1 MPKYLR
7 DVEKL
12 KINRYK
18 QVIIAAKFA
27 RAMNAELRKEAEPWQ
42 AEGMQEEKKSAPASS
57 KIAQEALD
65 ALVDG
70 EIEYED

>member
-27 RAMNAELRKEAEPWQ
+27 RALNAQLRKEAEPWQ
-42 AEGMQEEKKSAPASS
+42 AEGMQEEKKSAPAPS
-57 KIAQEALD
+57 KIAQEALE
-65 ALVDG
+65 ALVGGD
-70 EIEYED
+70 IEYED

>member
-1 MPKYLR
+1 VPKYLR
-7 DVEKL
+7 AVERL

-27 RAMNAELRKEAEPWQ
+27 RALNDQLRKEREPWQ
-42 AEGMQEEKKSAPASS
+42 AEGMQEEKKDAPVSS
-57 KIAQEALD
+57 RIAEEALE
-65 ALVDG
+65 ALAHG